1 MSASIRFE
9 DWLEERLTDP
19 EFRAEWE
26 ASEPGFQVALLRIRR
41 GLTQAQLAERVGTT
55 QSSIARLES
64 GRTEPRLSFLRR
76 VVEALGG
83 HLTIQIAGGEDMDRL
98 AEAAP
103 TVRASAPGVTVAWAY
118 TGRTWLCVDLSPI
131 LDPHGA
137 ALGAEYCPPTELQVY
152 PPACISRVSLREKT
166 AVLQ

>member
-1 MSASIRFE
+1 MTTGVRFE
-9 DWLEERLTDP
+9 DWLQERMTDP

-26 ASEPGFQVALLRIRR
+26 AAAPGYQVAALRMRR
-41 GLTQAQLAERVGTT
+41 GLTQAQLADLVRTT

-76 VVEALGG
+76 VVEALDGR
-83 HLTIQIAGGEDMDRL
+83 LAIQIAGGEDVERQ

-131 LDPHGA
+131 LDQNGA

-152 PPACISRVSLREKT
+152 PPACISRASLREKT